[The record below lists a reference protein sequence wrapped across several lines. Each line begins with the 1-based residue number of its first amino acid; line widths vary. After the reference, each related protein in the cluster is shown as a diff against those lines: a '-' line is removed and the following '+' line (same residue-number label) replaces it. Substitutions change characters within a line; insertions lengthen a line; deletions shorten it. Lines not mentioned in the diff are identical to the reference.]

1 MPACHA
7 GGREFESRWPRHF
20 FIFYDLLAQPVEH
33 LTFNEEA
40 DGSNP
45 SQVTTFIVTYL
56 GPFI

>member
-20 FIFYDLLAQPVEH
+20 IYFFDSLAQPVEH

-45 SQVTTFIVTYL
+45 SRVTILLLPNL